1 MLMIELDNHL
11 MMYHHH
17 LKDLLMVN
25 LVHVLLNDV
34 QDLFVEQ
41 NVDHINDMEIFF
53 LDYEYFEYDVED
65 WMKLKMIVH
74 NICNDMAEKEKQNLI
89 FNFELSFTCSPVCVR
104 KCRVK
109 FAERGKTFPQ

>member
-1 MLMIELDNHL
+1 LVINVEINQWYVVDEMLQQLQLLLQQHCLLIDLDLMMLMIELDNHL

-65 WMKLKMIVH
+65 
-74 NICNDMAEKEKQNLI
+74 
-89 FNFELSFTCSPVCVR
+89 
-104 KCRVK
+104 
-109 FAERGKTFPQ
+109 